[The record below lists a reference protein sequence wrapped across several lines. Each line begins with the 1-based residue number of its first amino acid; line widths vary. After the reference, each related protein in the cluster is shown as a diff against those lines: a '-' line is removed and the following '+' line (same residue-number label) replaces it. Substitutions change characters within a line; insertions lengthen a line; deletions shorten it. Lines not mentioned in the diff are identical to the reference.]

1 MAAATYK
8 MATIFISFVA
18 DNLKRKRTAVGFFHQ
33 NSVLGPIGA
42 IKLKLQATCSAQES
56 AKHQTYLKYK
66 CLLYQH
72 IL

>member
-18 DNLKRKRTAVGFFHQ
+18 DNLKRKRTGFFSHQ

-56 AKHQTYLKYK
+56 AKHQTYREYK